1 MPVCERWYEFTSGRL
16 ALRKLARV
24 IVVEDDAV
32 LRRAIARIMQG
43 RGAQVSEAGS
53 AAEAKS
59 LLSETPPP
67 DLLVID
73 VHLPDETVFE
83 VLELASRV
91 SPAPIV
97 VAMSGKASPEE
108 AFRLAQVG
116 VRAYLAKPF
125 AIRDLESAVETA
137 LHEPPSL
144 DPLIPG
150 CVGHVPM
157 RELQRQVRSAMVKEA
172 LARTEGSRS
181 GAARLLDVSRQAIQ
195 QILRGR
201 RARAIPNRPSK
212 AQGAAERPSQRPPTG
227 PSDSAS

>member
-1 MPVCERWYEFTSGRL
+1 M
-16 ALRKLARV
+16 

-32 LRRAIARIMQG
+32 LRRAIARIMLD

-59 LLSETPPP
+59 LLSQAPPP

-83 VLELASRV
+83 VLELATRN

-125 AIRDLESAVETA
+125 AVRDLESAVETA

-172 LARTEGSRS
+172 LARTDGSRS

-201 RARAIPNRPSK
+201 RARAEPDPPSEL
-212 AQGAAERPSQRPPTG
+212 GDAAERPSQRPPTG
-227 PSDSAS
+227 PSGPAS

>member
-1 MPVCERWYEFTSGRL
+1 
-16 ALRKLARV
+16 V

-32 LRRAIARIMQG
+32 LRRAIARIMLD

-59 LLSETPPP
+59 LLSQTPPP

-83 VLELASRV
+83 VLELATRN

-125 AIRDLESAVETA
+125 AVRDLESAVETA

-172 LARTEGSRS
+172 LARTDGSRS

-201 RARAIPNRPSK
+201 RARAKPDRPSERR
-212 AQGAAERPSQRPPTG
+212 GAAEAPSPRPPPG
-227 PSDSAS
+227 PSGPAS